1 MTTVP
6 VTATNTSSKQT
17 GTAKLLINAD
27 GTVRLMADPKNFP
40 TPGLKDSHKLFAAC
54 SDNGQMN
61 VYYSPTGNPSEVYL
75 LKPTANS
82 EGAQFFSGNF
92 NSIPVTQPSTN
103 SHLTNLIIQKQNQLD
118 LGAKRHPNPPIVKL
132 ISETWP
138 GKETL
143 ANNVSLLE
151 KTVRASDNSNSDTIT
166 KLTNALQEPLE
177 KCKDVTNNISDTSDL
192 IPAVVFSKDSAVKL
206 SSSPSGK
213 LNAGKLIELNTII
226 NQQSQVSNSNN
237 SSRTATPDPEDPLA
251 NIIDVASTIAAHVAD
266 TEKKKLF
273 ENSPQTIRISPVQA
287 NHQPISKSFH
297 SLSSFSAK
305 PQASFPS
312 MGSDKYE
319 NSKSKNSSLIP
330 VVVFPKDYRKNN
342 FTSSYYCKNPSI
354 PPLRPPYTGHSVVPK
369 VWPPSQNPVSQ
380 ALQSFIVKTNADK
393 TKPIIIQK
401 TAPGNENPRQ
411 SSLPQT
417 VQNSPVTAESEEPPC
432 EDIPLSIRIDSV
444 FSLSATENVDH
455 VSNEP
460 TKKRKKKM
468 KKSYKIVLDFK
479 TVKCKPCY
487 VVLERL
493 HHSQENNIKNK
504 LQVQCSEHCRK
515 RTLNY
520 MCGINLLDCKH
531 PDQNRTVTVVKRS
544 KVSLQDPPPPVP
556 IDAVHITS
564 VNNNTEHTSCSA
576 KSSIGQKTQNK
587 ENVQVTPNS
596 EINQSTNIIFKAPV
610 NEHFPNVTFSNNVQ
624 TLKFNSTATTAVTQS
639 AKIQQSASQPLGIIL
654 PTTSNSLLKNYHFT
668 TVPSQSTSHFTK
680 SATSSAHVVNI
691 SMNNTI
697 KTAPSSQQN
706 GTSVKT
712 TYPHIVNISSTGI
725 NSLKPVPTP
734 QQPKALVKTIKP
746 NVILAPGTVSQN
758 QTSTLTSPSAS
769 GNSTKY
775 FLMQVGGKSVL
786 IPAEKPGI
794 NSKAFVLN
802 PNKDGTSVL
811 TPANITYSKI
821 NSSQNSTTTAT
832 FSISGSSF
840 PVSTTTTTTKSAIS
854 SIPNS
859 IGQVVVSEKQIALPA
874 PGSPPVSI
882 QPAGKLPLPNL
893 SPNATQ
899 TKITNKMT
907 NSPTAPITADD
918 PPARKRK
925 KTLAERYP
933 LPPGVVIKKEP
944 VTRGYGDDEPEISPP
959 KISRS
964 SSLST
969 AITSSAS
976 RTTYTTPNMQSLLQ
990 GLATRPPAQTRFITN
1005 PILKTIH
1012 QPCGIRSIV
1021 PSVSS
1026 SSPIVI
1032 RTVATPHITITTFSS
1047 PTIKSVP
1054 PPPVR
1059 TIAHSTI
1066 KPKPADTSTHAASPN
1081 ALQTHVS
1088 RSLQSTIPS
1097 LFQKEMTRTAPLL
1110 EPSVVFSTEPSTSYQ
1125 DDSNVVIG
1133 EDTDELMDPSSPG
1146 PPDLG
1151 EPQITL
1157 PPNENSDR
1165 NTITI
1170 DDELTD
1176 SCDDVSKVDS
1186 PVSTPAS
1193 TPKTPQEV
1201 RIEKLKKLLQQQEKA
1216 LDEHRRKRATEQ
1228 PLNLDDL

>member
-6 VTATNTSSKQT
+6 VTTTNTSIKQT

-54 SDNGQMN
+54 SENGQMN

-82 EGAQFFSGNF
+82 EGAQFFPGNF
-92 NSIPVTQPSTN
+92 SRIPVTQTSTN

-118 LGAKRHPNPPIVKL
+118 LGAQRHPNPPIVKL
-132 ISETWP
+132 ISETWSA
-138 GKETL
+138 KETL
-143 ANNVSLLE
+143 VNNVSLLE
-151 KTVRASDNSNSDTIT
+151 KTARVSDHSSSDTIT
-166 KLTNALQEPLE
+166 KLTNPLKEPLE
-177 KCKDVTNNISDTSDL
+177 KSTDVTNKISDTSDL
-192 IPAVVFSKDSAVKL
+192 IPSVVFSKDSAVKL
-206 SSSPSGK
+206 SSSPYGK
-213 LNAGKLIELNTII
+213 LNAGKLIELNTTI
-226 NQQSQVSNSNN
+226 NQQSQKSNSNN
-237 SSRTATPDPEDPLA
+237 SSRTSSPDPEDPLA

-273 ENSPQTIRISPVQA
+273 ENSPQTIRISPVQT
-287 NHQPISKSFH
+287 NHQPTSKTFQP
-297 SLSSFSAK
+297 LSSFSAK
-305 PQASFPS
+305 SQASFTS

-319 NSKSKNSSLIP
+319 KSKSKHNSLIP
-330 VVVFPKDYRKNN
+330 VVVFPKDYQKNN
-342 FTSSYYCKNPSI
+342 LTSSSNFKNPSI
-354 PPLRPPYTGHSVVPK
+354 PPLRHPYTT
-369 VWPPSQNPVSQ
+369 PPSHNAVSQ
-380 ALQSFIVKTNADK
+380 ALQSFLVKTNADK

-401 TAPGNENPRQ
+401 TTPGNENTKQ
-411 SSLPQT
+411 SPLPQA
-417 VQNSPVTAESEEPPC
+417 VQNLPIPARSEETPC
-432 EDIPLSIRIDSV
+432 EDIPLGIRIDSV

-460 TKKRKKKM
+460 TKKRKKKIQ
-468 KKSYKIVLDFK
+468 KSYKIVLDFK

-493 HHSQENNIKNK
+493 HHSQENDIKNK

-531 PDQNRTVTVVKRS
+531 PDQNRTVTVVNRS
-544 KVSLQDPPPPVP
+544 KVTLQDPTTPGPM
-556 IDAVHITS
+556 DAERLNI

-576 KSSIGQKTQNK
+576 KSSVGQRTHNK
-587 ENVQVTPNS
+587 ENVQS
-596 EINQSTNIIFKAPV
+596 SNIIFKDPV

-624 TLKFNSTATTAVTQS
+624 TMKFNSTTTKAVTQS
-639 AKIQQSASQPLGIIL
+639 AKTQQGASQPLAIIL

-668 TVPSQSTSHFTK
+668 TVPSQSTNHFTK
-680 SATSSAHVVNI
+680 STTSSPHVVNI

-697 KTAPSSQQN
+697 NTATLSQQT

-712 TYPHIVNISSTGI
+712 TYPHIVNISSTDI
-725 NSLKPVPTP
+725 NSVKSVSSS
-734 QQPKALVKTIKP
+734 QQPRASVKTINP
-746 NVILAPGTVSQN
+746 NVILAPGTVSPN
-758 QTSTLTSPSAS
+758 QTRTLTSPSAS
-769 GNSTKY
+769 GNNTKY

-786 IPAEKPGI
+786 IPAEKPGL
-794 NSKAFVLN
+794 NNKAFVLN

-811 TPANITYSKI
+811 TPANITYSKV
-821 NSSQNSTTTAT
+821 NSSQNSTTAT
-832 FSISGSSF
+832 FSISGTSF
-840 PVSTTTTTTKSAIS
+840 PVSTTTTTKSAIS
-854 SIPNS
+854 PKPNIIGPAVASERQIPVPS
-859 IGQVVVSEKQIALPA
+859 SVS
-874 PGSPPVSI
+874 GSPPISI
-882 QPAGKLPLPNL
+882 QPAGKLPIPNIT
-893 SPNATQ
+893 PNTTQ
-899 TKITNKMT
+899 ARITNKMT
-907 NSPTAPITADD
+907 DTPTAPITADD

-944 VTRGYGDDEPEISPP
+944 VTRGYGDEEPEISPP

-969 AITSSAS
+969 AITSSTS

-1021 PSVSS
+1021 PNVNS

-1032 RTVATPHITITTFSS
+1032 RTVATPHITTLSS
-1047 PTIKSVP
+1047 PTNTSVP

-1059 TIAHSTI
+1059 TIAPLAI
-1066 KPKPADTSTHAASPN
+1066 KPKPALTSTHASSTNAS
-1081 ALQTHVS
+1081 QTLTS

-1097 LFQKEMTRTAPLL
+1097 LFQREMLKTSPHLDQG
-1110 EPSVVFSTEPSTSYQ
+1110 VMFCTEASTSYQ

-1157 PPNENSDR
+1157 LPNKNSDH

-1170 DDELTD
+1170 EDELTD

-1186 PVSTPAS
+1186 PVSTPTS